1 MKKICLIIEDERPI
15 ADAQAMLLRKEFNV
29 HHAADGEEGIQKAL
43 LLKPAVV
50 ILDLMLPK
58 MHGYE
63 VCRKI
68 KEGLRETK
76 VVMVTAKNQDRD
88 EQAGMGLGA
97 DDYIMKP
104 FEADEL
110 LHVVHQVLK

>member
-1 MKKICLIIEDERPI
+1 MKKICLIIEDETSI
-15 ADAQAMLLRKEFNV
+15 ANAQAMILRDEFIV
-29 HHAADGEEGIQKAL
+29 HHAADGEEGIRKAL
-43 LLKPAVV
+43 RLKPAVV

-58 MHGYE
+58 VHGYE
-63 VCRKI
+63 VCKRI
-68 KEGLRETK
+68 KEELRETK